1 MTGSPPRAKVLWAFA
16 AVYLIWGSTYLA
28 IRFGIETIPPFLM
41 GAMRYLAAGSVLFL
55 WRARHGAPRPT
66 PAEWR
71 GAAVVG
77 ALMLVGGN
85 GAVMWAEQYVASGV
99 VALIVAIVPLWMV
112 LLDWLWQRNAAPTL
126 RVVTGVLLG
135 FGGIA
140 LLIGPGSLRGGGIH
154 LGGALAV
161 VLGSLSW
168 AAGSLYSR
176 RVTPAGRPFQAIAMQ
191 MLAGGVGLL
200 LLGLATGEASRLD
213 WAQVSL
219 RSALSV
225 LYLAVFGSII
235 AYSAYVWL
243 LGHVNPARVS
253 TYAYVNP
260 IVAVLLGWA
269 LAGEALT
276 LRMLL
281 ASAVIV
287 AGVALI
293 TWTPRSPLER
303 RAPEASAPLAGGGA
317 PASLGAPGSPPSP
330 TSPHGKMPR
339 SA

>member
-1 MTGSPPRAKVLWAFA
+1 MTGGAPRAKVLWAFA
-16 AVYLIWGSTYLA
+16 AVYIIWGSTYLA

-41 GAMRYLAAGSVLFL
+41 GAMRFLTAGSILFL
-55 WRARHGAPRPT
+55 WRALGGAPRPT
-66 PAEWR
+66 LAEWR
-71 GAAVVG
+71 GAAIVG
-77 ALMLVGGN
+77 GLMLVGGN
-85 GAVMWAEQYVASGV
+85 GAVMWAEQHVASGV

-140 LLIGPGSLRGGGIH
+140 LLIGPGSLSAGGIH
-154 LGGALAV
+154 LGAALAV
-161 VLGSLSW
+161 VLGSLAW
-168 AAGSLYSR
+168 AMGSLYSR
-176 RVTPAGRPFQAIAMQ
+176 RVTPSGRPFQAIAMQ
-191 MLAGGVGLL
+191 MLAGGTGLL
-200 LLGLATGEASRLD
+200 LLGLVTGEAGRLD

-225 LYLAVFGSII
+225 IYLAVFGSII
-235 AYSAYVWL
+235 AYTAYVWL

-260 IVAVLLGWA
+260 VVAVLLGWG

-276 LRMLL
+276 LRMVL

-303 RAPEASAPLAGGGA
+303 RGHGA
-317 PASLGAPGSPPSP
+317 PAAA
-330 TSPHGKMPR
+330 HGKMPR